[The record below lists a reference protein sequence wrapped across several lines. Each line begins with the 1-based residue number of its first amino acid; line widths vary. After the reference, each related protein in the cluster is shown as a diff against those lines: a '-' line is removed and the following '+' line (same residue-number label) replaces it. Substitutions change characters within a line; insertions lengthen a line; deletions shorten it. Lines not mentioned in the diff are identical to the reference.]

1 MLFYDWF
8 CFLLIAD
15 CFSWSVGCVYVSL
28 GLCVCSDVGLVCIC
42 LHRFVL
48 HCCYAFVGLCLVC
61 IVCGFVD
68 IVMVYGFGLGFVFV
82 LFVFNYVLWCVV
94 SMHDDRMLSDVRRCI
109 FDYVVVM
116 RVRCCN

>member
-1 MLFYDWF
+1 M
-8 CFLLIAD
+8 
-15 CFSWSVGCVYVSL
+15 
-28 GLCVCSDVGLVCIC
+28 
-42 LHRFVL
+42 
-48 HCCYAFVGLCLVC
+48 
-61 IVCGFVD
+61 
-68 IVMVYGFGLGFVFV
+68 FV